1 MVTGSSTFNNDNGP
15 IVADPLSHTIYDVF
29 AAGEPGIQKATSTAF
44 NHIFVS
50 RSTDQ
55 GKSWT
60 VAQVFTGTVGIGLN
74 NVFPSL
80 AVDPVTGKVYA
91 VWSDAHTVS
100 IASSTDHGV
109 TWSAAQVLSVAP
121 ANTAIFPWVAAHNG
135 IVDVVYY
142 GTNALS
148 KDDPTAVWNV
158 YMAQSK

>member
-1 MVTGSSTFNNDNGP
+1 MCGASCDEHGAAS
-15 IVADPLSHTIYDVF
+15 LSHTLYDVY

-60 VAQVFTGTVGIGLN
+60 ASLAFTAPVGTHLN

-100 IASSTDHGV
+100 LASSIDHGV
-109 TWSAAQVLSVAP
+109 TWSAAQVLSVGA
-121 ANTAIFPWVAAHNG
+121 AATAIFPWVAAYKG
-135 IVDVVYY
+135 TVDVVYY
-142 GTNALS
+142 GTTAAS
-148 KDDPTAVWNV
+148 KD
-158 YMAQSK
+158 